1 MNGKRREN
9 THHTCAR
16 DTNSSSKSTRT
27 KRCGASGE
35 WWRPPALEMRCSTFP
50 KTTQQRTIKTFPLG
64 ENTCKGKLG
73 TAKTVENDSTT
84 PERPR
89 NDSGNQ
95 RSFAKLLAAYVS
107 PKRTT
112 GSGKRAP
119 SDPPHLG
126 ETSPNGKLGR
136 NETSEAVAPNGKQI
150 AINERNKYKLVV

>member
-107 PKRTT
+107 PKR
-112 GSGKRAP
+112 
-119 SDPPHLG
+119 
-126 ETSPNGKLGR
+126 R
-136 NETSEAVAPNGKQI
+136 NAGPRGPG
-150 AINERNKYKLVV
+150 NERQVIHLIWAKLAQMENWGEMKPAKPLPQMENR